1 MEKAEELSEAWAEIL
16 IERLA
21 MYRSLK
27 NQTDSRFGDAHFEK
41 WDRAYSFFVK
51 LYTSG
56 ELGGGRFLA
65 RKRA

>member
-1 MEKAEELSEAWAEIL
+1 
-16 IERLA
+16 

-27 NQTDSRFGDAHFEK
+27 NQTVSRFGDAHFEK

-65 RKRA
+65 RKHA